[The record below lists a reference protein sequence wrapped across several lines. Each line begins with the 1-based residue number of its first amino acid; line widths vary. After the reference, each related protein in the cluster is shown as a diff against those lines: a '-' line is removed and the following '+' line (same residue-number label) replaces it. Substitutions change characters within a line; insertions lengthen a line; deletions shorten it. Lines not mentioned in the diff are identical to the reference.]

1 MALSYLTS
9 TLSEQEY
16 LEQRFKQDAGTGRVT
31 RAAINNSKMFSLDTF
46 NRELIIVMSDIRDEV
61 TKAQNL
67 DTALIFLQKLI
78 YWSNEDH
85 PHILMGVS
93 ATPTRGTYKAKDV
106 ESLKGYVSQM
116 RLYMKKVAGIP
127 ISSEDVKD
135 YKLSY
140 PPGKDKEE
148 AQPLL
153 KKEFRLICDN
163 QRSPRRQMLYRVM
176 RGAEARIG
184 AMIQLRKRHFN
195 LEVRPIEIT
204 FPKSIMK
211 KKNGVSFTNVK
222 YVLEEDQDALIQ
234 LLTPLSDDDLVFG
247 TNEKKEL
254 AVNTEEKVWSRLVK
268 KLGLGETYKHNGWLK
283 KNIHS
288 IKAMTFTAAVKAVNE
303 TYANA
308 YGDHSRYTKNYLR
321 WPKEEKIENFKKLER
336 LISIYTTTVEVHD
349 DSKLHEENEYLRS
362 KINKIEEQLETISID
377 KKEETKV
384 ELSPENAKQI
394 IKILKNN
401 NYL

>member
-16 LEQRFKQDAGTGRVT
+16 LEQRFKQDQGTGRVT
-31 RAAINNSKMFSLDTF
+31 RAAINNSKMFCQDIF
-46 NRELIIVMSDIRDEV
+46 NRELIIVMSDIREEV
-61 TKAQNL
+61 KKNQNL

-85 PHILMGVS
+85 PHILMPAS
-93 ATPTRGTYKAKDV
+93 AIQARRSYKAKDV
-106 ESLKGYVSQM
+106 VTLKGYISQM
-116 RLYMKKVAGIP
+116 RLYMKKVAGVP

-148 AQPLL
+148 PQPLL

-163 QRSPRRQMLYRVM
+163 QTSPKRQMLYRVM

-184 AMIQLRKRHFN
+184 AMVQLRRKHFN
-195 LEVRPIEIT
+195 LKVRPIEIT

-211 KKNGVSFTNVK
+211 KKNGISFTNVK
-222 YVLEEDQDALIQ
+222 YVLAEDEDALIQ
-234 LLTPLSDDDLVFG
+234 LLTPMSDEDLAFG
-247 TNEKKEL
+247 TNEKKDL
-254 AVNTEEKVWSRLVK
+254 ALNTEEKIWARLVK

-303 TYANA
+303 SYANA

-336 LISIYTTTVEVHD
+336 LISIYTKTVEVHD
-349 DSKLHEENEYLRS
+349 DGKLHEENQYLRS
-362 KINKIEEQLETISID
+362 KINKIESQLETLSID

-384 ELSPENAKQI
+384 ELTPDNAKQI